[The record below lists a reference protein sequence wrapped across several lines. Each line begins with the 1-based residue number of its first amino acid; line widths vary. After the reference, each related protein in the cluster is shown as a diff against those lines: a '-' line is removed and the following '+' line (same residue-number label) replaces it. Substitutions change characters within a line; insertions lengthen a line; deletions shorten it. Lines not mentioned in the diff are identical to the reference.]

1 MPHEKNSFIFA
12 LHAAA
17 CLHTAVHC
25 PCRRGCATRGGA
37 GCRTARGEQQAG
49 EPAAEPD
56 AEGTLSFE
64 NLEQRVREGNL
75 TMRLV
80 DESMASLDAMDR
92 QQAYDTLLEIHNA
105 MTDMLFSYGKMGSM
119 YATSSTQSNPLGA
132 AYTQMDA
139 SYSAAYLAAQ
149 QEQILNQLDSL
160 KPEEYEK
167 SYKEAVWQTETGRN
181 QIIYGAQSLYIT
193 AISLERSLAD
203 GQRGLDALY
212 RSIAEMEKRYEL
224 GQVSELTLLEL
235 KNTRT
240 ETNSSL
246 TSLSLQIDRLKAQ
259 LSTLVGESPTQQLT
273 LQPLPRVTQEQ
284 LDAMDFEADLETAK
298 QNSLDLYLRQKEV
311 ADAKEAWEDAPS
323 GYQKDM
329 AEHDDNAIVY
339 TKDAA
344 IQSFELAFFNLS
356 VSVSDNAQLLEAAR
370 SALEFAQKDYE
381 AALVKH
387 ERGMISDNELA
398 TQQETLEAAASKVD
412 SCADNLLSAYNNYQW
427 ALRGIVNE

>member
-1 MPHEKNSFIFA
+1 MKKTA
-12 LHAAA
+12 LFLLCTLLLAFTLLSTALAAEDA
-17 CLHTAVHC
+17 QPVEGQDAA
-25 PCRRGCATRGGA
+25 PPE
-37 GCRTARGEQQAG
+37 GEQQAG

-75 TMRLV
+75 TMRSV

-139 SYSAAYLAAQ
+139 SYSAAYLAAH

-203 GQRGLDALY
+203 GQRGLDALD

-329 AEHDDNAIVY
+329 AEHDYSAIVY

>member
-1 MPHEKNSFIFA
+1 MKKTA
-12 LHAAA
+12 LFLLCTLLLAFTLLSTALAAEDA
-17 CLHTAVHC
+17 QPVEGQDAA
-25 PCRRGCATRGGA
+25 PPE
-37 GCRTARGEQQAG
+37 GEQQAG

-75 TMRLV
+75 TMRSV

-203 GQRGLDALY
+203 GQRGRDALD
-212 RSIAEMEKRYEL
+212 RSMAEMEKR
-224 GQVSELTLLEL
+224 
-235 KNTRT
+235 
-240 ETNSSL
+240 
-246 TSLSLQIDRLKAQ
+246 
-259 LSTLVGESPTQQLT
+259 
-273 LQPLPRVTQEQ
+273 
-284 LDAMDFEADLETAK
+284 
-298 QNSLDLYLRQKEV
+298 
-311 ADAKEAWEDAPS
+311 
-323 GYQKDM
+323 
-329 AEHDDNAIVY
+329 
-339 TKDAA
+339 
-344 IQSFELAFFNLS
+344 
-356 VSVSDNAQLLEAAR
+356 
-370 SALEFAQKDYE
+370 
-381 AALVKH
+381 
-387 ERGMISDNELA
+387 
-398 TQQETLEAAASKVD
+398 
-412 SCADNLLSAYNNYQW
+412 
-427 ALRGIVNE
+427 

>member
-1 MPHEKNSFIFA
+1 M
-12 LHAAA
+12 
-17 CLHTAVHC
+17 
-25 PCRRGCATRGGA
+25 
-37 GCRTARGEQQAG
+37 
-49 EPAAEPD
+49 
-56 AEGTLSFE
+56 
-64 NLEQRVREGNL
+64 
-75 TMRLV
+75 
-80 DESMASLDAMDR
+80 
-92 QQAYDTLLEIHNA
+92 
-105 MTDMLFSYGKMGSM
+105 
-119 YATSSTQSNPLGA
+119 
-132 AYTQMDA
+132 
-139 SYSAAYLAAQ
+139 
-149 QEQILNQLDSL
+149 
-160 KPEEYEK
+160 
-167 SYKEAVWQTETGRN
+167 WQTETGRN

-203 GQRGLDALY
+203 GQRGLDALD

-329 AEHDDNAIVY
+329 AEHDYNAIVY